1 LIFAKRPRSI
11 LTEKIH
17 GDRSPLETPG
27 GLSNSKSL
35 RVPPAWVC
43 DSKAT
48 YRTCPMSLSMKKI
61 SAYKN
66 RAVIIMIFVMSF
78 HILSG
83 LRLFCADR
91 ILPPIRAHAGG
102 NVALAVTLP
111 GHGSADVSAGIST
124 GLDNKG
130 DPSQCSCKKKPKCAA
145 IPRAVIT
152 SNPAH
157 RVSELQRQ
165 AKSLCYDTL
174 VPQMTTKRF
183 AEKHAPPLIEL
194 GSRAPSHCLTSLS
207 LTCILLI

>member
-1 LIFAKRPRSI
+1 
-11 LTEKIH
+11 
-17 GDRSPLETPG
+17 
-27 GLSNSKSL
+27 LSNSKSL
-35 RVPPAWVC
+35 RVPSAWIC

-66 RAVIIMIFVMSF
+66 RAVIIMIVVMSF

-91 ILPPIRAHAGG
+91 VLPPIRDHAGDK
-102 NVALAVTLP
+102 VALAVALP
-111 GHGSADVSAGIST
+111 GHGSTEVSAGTST

-130 DPSQCSCKKKPKCAA
+130 GPSRCSCKKKPKCVA

-174 VPQMTTKRF
+174 VPQMTTKWF
-183 AEKHAPPLIEL
+183 AAKHAPPLIEL
-194 GSRAPSHCLTSLS
+194 GGRAPSHCLTPLS
-207 LTCILLI
+207 LTCVLLI